1 MCVATDL
8 QDIPPIQLQQD
19 RDGDMGSEFFETR
32 QAFLSLCQG
41 NHYQFDSMRRA
52 KHSSMMV
59 LYHLHNP
66 EAPAFSSTCNFCHV
80 EIEPGTG
87 LRCTVCQDFDMC
99 KNCHAA
105 GMQHEHP
112 MVVSRELVT
121 CIISAS
127 TLRTLLA
134 NAACHLLLFLK
145 PPVRQVC
152 FSARYTIIPRLLI
165 CFAAS
170 LAAGHY

>member
-1 MCVATDL
+1 MT
-8 QDIPPIQLQQD
+8 QD
-19 RDGDMGSEFFETR
+19 RDPDMGSEFFETR

-87 LRCTVCQDFDMC
+87 LRCTVCSDFDMC
-99 KNCHAA
+99 KNCKAA
-105 GMQHEHP
+105 GMRHEHP
-112 MVVSRELVT
+112 MVVSGRHHF
-121 CIISAS
+121 S
-127 TLRTLLA
+127 
-134 NAACHLLLFLK
+134 FLWQFGTQGDK
-145 PPVRQVC
+145 GTWC
-152 FSARYTIIPRLLI
+152 SF
-165 CFAAS
+165 
-170 LAAGHY
+170 

>member
-1 MCVATDL
+1 LNTFLCCFARCPAVNYL
-8 QDIPPIQLQQD
+8 HHQQPVQPVQLAKD
-19 RDGDMGSEFFETR
+19 MDPDMGSEFFETR

-41 NHYQFDSMRRA
+41 NHYQFDSLRRA

-99 KNCHAA
+99 KNCKAA
-105 GMQHEHP
+105 GMRHEHP
-112 MVVSRELVT
+112 MVVSVGFSGIRVG
-121 CIISAS
+121 
-127 TLRTLLA
+127 
-134 NAACHLLLFLK
+134 LK
-145 PPVRQVC
+145 
-152 FSARYTIIPRLLI
+152 LI
-165 CFAAS
+165 CRVMFCVVGDGCGDGTAA
-170 LAAGHY
+170 